1 MNAHA
6 TTDRTDADTAPR
18 RTEADTAPRVP
29 WLWLLAP
36 LFASAATRDLWA
48 PDEPRYAQVGKE
60 IFERADPIVMHLC
73 GEVYPNKPPLVFAL
87 AGLFGRFTGWSELAM
102 RLPTIAAIAVTAWLT
117 LRFARRFW
125 GESEARWSAAIYLTT
140 AMSFWNGGR
149 VQLDPLLGVLCFGAV
164 TLLDEPAR
172 DERDARRRA
181 RWAGVLA
188 GLGVLVKGPVSFLFI
203 ALPLVVWRYS
213 VGERGGKRA
222 GARSTR
228 GAVEGWLLA
237 LAIPLAWAIAAIVRE
252 PSLLDEFLF
261 KQHVGQTMDGTR
273 HPAPFWFHFAVQPAW
288 ILPWTFA
295 FVAGLGLAWRSWR
308 TKRGGGADDEGLT
321 RAAGWFVATLL
332 LFSCFTSKRDL
343 YLLPVYPAVG
353 MVAARWL
360 VTAIR
365 AGRPSRAVS
374 VPSALLLALV
384 GVALAVAPHFQ
395 DELAARTSSP
405 LPEFGF
411 RAHFAGGALAALAL
425 AALVQAWRGRLRSW
439 AERLTLAFALGTSVI
454 ALCMFPPINPGKSA
468 RELASWV
475 AARPE
480 RPTSVPI
487 WGAQPEGFAFYG
499 IPASGTDDDAGA
511 RALEA
516 ALDREGASFL
526 AVVEARRFE
535 KLAPEL
541 RERLVELQRRSLSS
555 RTMVVVGRRVE

>member
-1 MNAHA
+1 MTPHA
-6 TTDRTDADTAPR
+6 TTDRTDA
-18 RTEADTAPRVP
+18 ETAPRVP
-29 WLWLLAP
+29 WFWLLAP
-36 LFASAATRDLWA
+36 LVASAATRDLWA

-125 GESEARWSAAIYLTT
+125 SESEARWSAAIYLTT
-140 AMSFWNGGR
+140 AMSLWNGGR
-149 VQLDPLLGVLCFGAV
+149 VQLDPLLGALCFGAV
-164 TLLDEPAR
+164 TLLDERAR

-203 ALPLVVWRYS
+203 ALPLVVWRFT
-213 VGERGGKRA
+213 VGKRVERT

-228 GAVEGWLLA
+228 GAVEGWVLA
-237 LAIPLAWAIAAIVRE
+237 LAIPLAWASAAIARE

-308 TKRGGGADDEGLT
+308 AKRSGGADDEGLT

-365 AGRPSRAVS
+365 ARRPSRAVS
-374 VPSALLLALV
+374 VPSSLLLALV
-384 GVALAVAPHFQ
+384 GIALAVAPFFE
-395 DELAARTSSP
+395 DEIAARASSP
-405 LPEFGF
+405 LPEFGI
-411 RAHFAGGALAALAL
+411 RAHVAGGVLAALAL
-425 AALVQAWRGRLRSW
+425 AALVQAWRGSLRSW
-439 AERLTLAFALGTSVI
+439 AERLTLAFAIGTSAI
-454 ALCMFPPINPGKSA
+454 AICMFPPINPGKSA
-468 RELASWV
+468 REIASWV

-480 RPTSVPI
+480 KPTSIPI

-499 IPASGTDDDAGA
+499 IPASGTDDDEGA
-511 RALEA
+511 RSLETALE
-516 ALDREGASFL
+516 REGASFL

-535 KLAPEL
+535 KLAPAL
-541 RERLVELQRRSLSS
+541 RARLVELQRRSLSS
-555 RTMVVVGRRVE
+555 RTMVVVGRRVD